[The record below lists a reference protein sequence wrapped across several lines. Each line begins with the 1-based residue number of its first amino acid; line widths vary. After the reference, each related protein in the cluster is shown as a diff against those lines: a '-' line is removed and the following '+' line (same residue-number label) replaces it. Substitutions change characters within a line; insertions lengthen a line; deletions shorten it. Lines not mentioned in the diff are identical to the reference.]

1 MNAVFVTEDLSPE
14 KADESL
20 AISLEVLDFSK
31 AKAKKLVS
39 QPLVYPETTNS

>member
-1 MNAVFVTEDLSPE
+1 VTEELSAE

-20 AISLEVLDFSK
+20 AISLQILDISK

-39 QPLVYPETTNS
+39 QPLVYPEPSKS